1 MQSTFQDLLSPD
13 NSIRVRAEAAI
24 EGEHA
29 RNPAAFADSLVMGL
43 GSKFEVA
50 SLCCVLMKKY
60 FLDNRATT
68 VLSDTD
74 LENLR
79 NAVLSSMDFEKQPLP
94 LLKRKGDVL
103 SKIYAKLNKSEMLLA
118 YLVQLSD
125 NPEPKTRQF
134 AMYVFE
140 VLSEVHLTSQQ
151 LSAYKN
157 DFMNIF

>member
-1 MQSTFQDLLSPD
+1 
-13 NSIRVRAEAAI
+13 
-24 EGEHA
+24 
-29 RNPAAFADSLVMGL
+29 LVG
-43 GSKFEVA
+43 KFEVA

-68 VLSDTD
+68 ILGDSD

-79 NAVLSSMDFEKQPLP
+79 NAVLSSMDFEKQPLS

-125 NPEPKTRQF
+125 SPDAKTR
-134 AMYVFE
+134 
-140 VLSEVHLTSQQ
+140 
-151 LSAYKN
+151 
-157 DFMNIF
+157 